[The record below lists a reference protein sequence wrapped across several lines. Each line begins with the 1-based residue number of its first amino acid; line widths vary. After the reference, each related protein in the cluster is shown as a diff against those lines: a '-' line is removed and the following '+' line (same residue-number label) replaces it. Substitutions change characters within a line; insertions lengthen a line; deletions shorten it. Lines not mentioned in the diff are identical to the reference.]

1 MSKNFKLYLLVQLE
15 GLGILLLFIAA
26 VIALGSHQIA
36 VGISL
41 LIGIQIAHL
50 ICDFNWCA
58 HYTEVYDR
66 AYRIHCLKQK

>member
-1 MSKNFKLYLLVQLE
+1 MSKNFKLYLAVQIE

-26 VIALGSHQIA
+26 VFAFAAQQFAVSIALFM
-36 VGISL
+36 GIYV
-41 LIGIQIAHL
+41 AHL

-66 AYRIHCLKQK
+66 AYRIYRLKQK